1 MKFFLITLLT
11 LTLCRGGETGLT
23 VVYQPLNGFGSGE
36 ITILPVA
43 CQDFYSHSGMTRPGF
58 VTRRNLA
65 PSTAPGGPT
74 DINLASVAGI
84 SMSHD
89 IPEPGKDVLL
99 IDCSKAKADAEGYG
113 IAKIFRAS
121 LEALRLT
128 VPDMIPKAELK
139 FTIPE
144 GMPELRRIA
153 NEFEKHDKSKP
164 FPQPTE

>member
-1 MKFFLITLLT
+1 MKTLLMA
-11 LTLCRGGETGLT
+11 LLSLSFCQAGETSLT

-36 ITILPVA
+36 IAILPVA

-65 PSTAPGGPT
+65 PSTAPEGPS

-84 SMSHD
+84 TMSHD
-89 IPEPGKDVLL
+89 IPNPGKDILL
-99 IDCSKAKADAEGYG
+99 IDCSKAKADPVGFKLGEV
-113 IAKIFRAS
+113 FRAS

-128 VPDMIPKAELK
+128 VPDINSKAELK

-144 GMPELRRIA
+144 EMPELRKIA
-153 NEFEKHDKSKP
+153 DEFVKHDKTKP
-164 FPQPTE
+164 FFKSGE

>member
-1 MKFFLITLLT
+1 MKSLLMLV
-11 LTLCRGGETGLT
+11 LTVAFCKGGETSLT

-36 ITILPVA
+36 IAILPVA
-43 CQDFYSHSGMTRPGF
+43 CQDFYSQSGMTRPGL

-74 DINLASVAGI
+74 DINLASLAGI
-84 SMSHD
+84 TMSQD
-89 IPEPGKDVLL
+89 IPGKGKDVLL

-113 IAKIFRAS
+113 LAKIFRAS

-128 VPDMIPKAELK
+128 VPDLISKAELK

-144 GMPELRRIA
+144 AMPELRRIA
-153 NEFEKHDKSKP
+153 DEFEKHDKSMS
-164 FPQPTE
+164 FPLPAE

>member
-11 LTLCRGGETGLT
+11 LRLCQGGETGLT

-74 DINLASVAGI
+74 DINLASVVGI
-84 SMSHD
+84 TMSHD
-89 IPEPGKDVLL
+89 IPEPGKDFLL

-128 VPDMIPKAELK
+128 VPDMISKAELK

-153 NEFEKHDKSKP
+153 DEFEKHDKSKP